1 MAVRIQQEPFDA
13 GAELATL
20 VASRTDI
27 GGVVTFTGL
36 VRGDAA
42 CLASL
47 PEYALAAAAG
57 ARTPHS
63 GQDQTQSKRTS
74 SGSWWIR

>member
-1 MAVRIQQEPFDA
+1 MPPPH
-13 GAELATL
+13 
-20 VASRTDI
+20 
-27 GGVVTFTGL
+27 GGVVVL
-36 VRGDAA
+36 GDARDRA
-42 CLASL
+42 I
-47 PEYALAAAAG
+47 AAAAG